1 MCSSPNQQIFTSS
14 PENQLTQQ
22 DMEIFGAICSVDQL
36 EIMQGGIVQ
45 AETATV
51 MMMFD
56 EELQTTS
63 TPPTGKL
70 LILLCRAV

>member
-1 MCSSPNQQIFTSS
+1 
-14 PENQLTQQ
+14 
-22 DMEIFGAICSVDQL
+22 MEIFGALCSADQL

-56 EELQTTS
+56 EELQMTS
-63 TPPTGKL
+63 TPPTGKQ
-70 LILLCRAV
+70 LILLCPAV

>member
-1 MCSSPNQQIFTSS
+1 
-14 PENQLTQQ
+14 
-22 DMEIFGAICSVDQL
+22 MEIFGALCSADQL

-70 LILLCRAV
+70 LILLCPAV

>member
-1 MCSSPNQQIFTSS
+1 MKNLEEMKHVPHRIKNQSTQPRIDIFLHS
-14 PENQLTQQ
+14 
-22 DMEIFGAICSVDQL
+22 ADQL

-45 AETATV
+45 AETAIM

-63 TPPTGKL
+63 TPPN
-70 LILLCRAV
+70 R

>member
-1 MCSSPNQQIFTSS
+1 MSFISSAKKWLKQQH
-14 PENQLTQQ
+14 
-22 DMEIFGAICSVDQL
+22 MEIFRALCSADKL

-63 TPPTGKL
+63 TLPTGKQ
-70 LILLCRAV
+70 LILLFPAV

>member
-1 MCSSPNQQIFTSS
+1 
-14 PENQLTQQ
+14 
-22 DMEIFGAICSVDQL
+22 MEIFGALFSADQL

-56 EELQTTS
+56 EELQMTS

-70 LILLCRAV
+70 LILFCCTV

>member
-1 MCSSPNQQIFTSS
+1 MS
-14 PENQLTQQ
+14 TQQ
-22 DMEIFGAICSVDQL
+22 DLEIFGALCSADQL

-45 AETATV
+45 AETA

-63 TPPTGKL
+63 TPPPGKL